1 MESAKKKFRDTLIP
15 TFIPATFQLGGSFS
29 CYIKIKKKKVSLN
42 MVELFRGYHPDKTG
56 HMDRMTDGRMERVL
70 PIAPPPHLPGVG
82 DEHWI
87 YKYI

>member
-1 MESAKKKFRDTLIP
+1 
-15 TFIPATFQLGGSFS
+15 
-29 CYIKIKKKKVSLN
+29 